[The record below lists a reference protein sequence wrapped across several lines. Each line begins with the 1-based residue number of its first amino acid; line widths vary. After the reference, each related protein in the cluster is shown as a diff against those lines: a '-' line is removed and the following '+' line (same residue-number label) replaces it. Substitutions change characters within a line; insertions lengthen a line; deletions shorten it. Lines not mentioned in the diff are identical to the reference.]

1 MSRLWSVPVN
11 FIRELAQALAD
22 GLDDVTFAS
31 VDTQPTVQRKNW
43 STVDLESMAAPVIFV
58 TPGEVVV
65 QRIGR
70 GLSQSDYTT
79 NVFVGRHV
87 STEAD
92 ADDMLDLADE
102 VLTYIK
108 AHDWGEETPFPEGI
122 TSPQMVGITINPDD
136 ALTER
141 NAWRAV
147 IEVTY
152 RVISSDALPGA

>member
-1 MSRLWSVPVN
+1 MN
-11 FIRELAQALAD
+11 YIRELAQALAD
-22 GLDDVTFAS
+22 GLSDLTFSS
-31 VDTQPTVQRKNW
+31 VETQPTVQRKNW
-43 STVDLESMAAPVIFV
+43 SQIDLEAMAAPVIFV

-87 STEAD
+87 ATEED

-102 VLTYIK
+102 VLAYIK
-108 AHDWGEETPFPEGI
+108 AHDWGEETPFPEGV
-122 TSPQMVGITINPDD
+122 TSPQTVGITINPDD